1 MPEIAFLNG
10 EFLPIDD
17 AKVPVDDRGYQFGD
31 GVYEIVK
38 SYNGRLW
45 ALDRHLR
52 RLERSLSEVGITGI
66 AVDEVRERIL
76 ETYERSGISR
86 ALVYVQ
92 VTRGVLPRRHAW
104 TSASLKPTL
113 LVTVRK
119 FQGVPDELRRSGVEV
134 ITLPEVRWG
143 RRDIKS
149 INLLPNVLATQK
161 AWEAGAYEAI
171 FVEGGYITE
180 GSHTNIFAVRDG
192 RLFTPQEGPH
202 ILPGITRGLV
212 IEMAREEGIPVE
224 EGPLPYE
231 ALLEADKAFLTAT
244 GEEVLGVVSVD
255 GRRIGSGKVGP
266 MTWRLYEMF
275 MDRVERGMDS
285 P

>member
-10 EFLPIDD
+10 EFLPIDE

-31 GVYEIVK
+31 GVYEVVQ
-38 SYNGRLW
+38 SYDGRLW

-66 AVDEVRERIL
+66 TVEEVKGRII
-76 ETYERSGISR
+76 ETYERSGIPR

-104 TSASLKPTL
+104 ASAPSKPTL
-113 LVTVRK
+113 LITVREL
-119 FQGVPDELRRSGVEV
+119 QEVPEEIRRSGVEV
-134 ITLPEVRWG
+134 ITLPEVRWK

-149 INLLPNVLATQK
+149 LNLLPNVLAAQK

-192 RLFTPQEGPH
+192 RLLTPQEGPH
-202 ILPGITRGLV
+202 ILPGVTRGLV

-224 EGPLPYE
+224 EGPLPYG
-231 ALLEADKAFLTAT
+231 ALLEADEAFLTAT
-244 GEEVLGVVSVD
+244 GEGVLGVVSVD
-255 GRRIGSGKVGP
+255 GRRIGSGEVGP
-266 MTWRLYEMF
+266 MTLRLYGTF
-275 MDRVERGMDS
+275 MERVRRGLD
-285 P
+285 